1 MKTEKLVQDS
11 EWCWGRHEET
21 QNRFPFLWVFHA
33 LSISFE
39 LSSFCGKWMLFVS
52 DIFKQRTHNDFNSNF
67 TDLSAPHRSFRALHI
82 EVLVVFAVSFRSNY
96 VEWELRALEQCKKNW
111 MVKNRLESTNNNKKR
126 KESYTE
132 IIVSSFLPI
141 LSFIIRTGILFFI
154 YRDSFEKG
162 QERMVKLDG
171 DRECL
176 KWEKA
181 RWKIKS

>member
-21 QNRFPFLWVFHA
+21 QNRFPFLWIFHA

-67 TDLSAPHRSFRALHI
+67 TDLSAPHRSFRTLHI

-96 VEWELRALEQCKKNW
+96 VEWELRALEQCKKKNW
-111 MVKNRLESTNNNKKR
+111 MVKNRLESTNNNKKKER
-126 KESYTE
+126 KLHGNNREQFFAY
-132 IIVSSFLPI
+132 SFLYYSNRNI
-141 LSFIIRTGILFFI
+141 IFHLSRFFWG
-154 YRDSFEKG
+154 RPRKNGKVRWRQRVFEMRKG
-162 QERMVKLDG
+162 A
-171 DRECL
+171 L
-176 KWEKA
+176 KN
-181 RWKIKS
+181 